1 MIDRDYPKYD
11 FLNASKVERP
21 LAAALKIWMNK
32 FTEMF
37 PERWKELAPTPIKVT
52 MLPIDS
58 LRFDAAQGRWSQ
70 PSIGV
75 PIRIKVGAVNG
86 MIVAPQVDMLILIM
100 EILTESLS
108 KKPVHRELT
117 TIEQSLCELFLEQ
130 SLLSFGEAWPDKEI
144 LPTELGEIDR
154 QPNRCRL
161 MMPDREVLVTGFQI
175 STSSSQAIGPVRIE
189 WMFAKDEMKKLL
201 GVPDQVVSPANS
213 GEKIPTDNIYQ
224 IYVEIS
230 ARLGSAEL
238 GMDDLLQL
246 DAGDIVKL
254 NQKIE
259 KPLVLN
265 VNDQPT
271 FDVWPGRVGDQQ
283 CFQIES
289 IIC

>member
-52 MLPIDS
+52 TLPIDS
-58 LRFDAAQGRWSQ
+58 LRFDAVQGRWSQ

-75 PIRIKVGAVNG
+75 PIRINGGAVNG
-86 MIVAPQVDMLILIM
+86 MIVATQVDMLILIM
-100 EILTESLS
+100 EVLSESLS
-108 KKPVHRELT
+108 QKPSQRELT

-130 SLLSFGEAWPDKEI
+130 SLLTFGEAWPDKEI

-161 MMPDREVLVTGFQI
+161 MMPDRDVLVTGFQI
-175 STSSSQAIGPVRIE
+175 MTSSSPLIGPAKIE
-189 WMFAKDEMKKLL
+189 WMFAKDELKKLL
-201 GVPDQVVSPANS
+201 GVPDQVTPVVSS
-213 GEKIPTDNIYQ
+213 GEKIPPDSIYQ
-224 IYVEIS
+224 IDVEIS

-246 DAGDIVKL
+246 DTGDIVKL
-254 NQKIE
+254 NQRIE
-259 KPLVLN
+259 RPLVLN
-265 VNDQPT
+265 VNDQPA